1 MDFQNLIEKSKEPHY
16 KKMVLNTL
24 DQLSINV
31 TLIEGVQEHYNSNLV
46 SEDILSYE
54 ELTNFLIAPI

>member
-1 MDFQNLIEKSKEPHY
+1 
-16 KKMVLNTL
+16 MVLDTL

-54 ELTNFLIAPI
+54 ELTDFFNCSDLDTMKRNILDLTLTNS